1 MAGLTASPP
10 ITRTGGDTLFMLL
23 TFSVTALFFFIE
35 FIRFL
40 MLCSFQTGADCDR
53 ADGEGWAE
61 NDLLGLQGLCADQ
74 GREEPGDK
82 EHKCEIIISKQFSGK
97 IIFSGPLRL
106 VNGAEL

>member
-1 MAGLTASPP
+1 
-10 ITRTGGDTLFMLL
+10 MLRSL
-23 TFSVTALFFFIE
+23 
-35 FIRFL
+35 
-40 MLCSFQTGADCDR
+40 QTGADCDR
-53 ADGEGWAE
+53 ADGEGRAE

-82 EHKCEIIISKQFSGK
+82 EHKCKIIISKQFSGK